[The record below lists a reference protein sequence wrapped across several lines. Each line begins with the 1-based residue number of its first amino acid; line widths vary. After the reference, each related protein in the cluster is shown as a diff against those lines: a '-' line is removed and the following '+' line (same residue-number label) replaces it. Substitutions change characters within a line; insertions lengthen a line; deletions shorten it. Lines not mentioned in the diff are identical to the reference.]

1 MSFCKSPN
9 SVRVGREVQVL
20 GRGQSF
26 VNNRKRVSVI
36 SGYRAF
42 NFKNAPPRQA
52 VGAGLSVFPTIDRGE
67 RHADEF
73 GELRLSQP
81 LEVSDTLYPFGVV
94 EWRINRC
101 DV

>member
-1 MSFCKSPN
+1 M
-9 SVRVGREVQVL
+9 
-20 GRGQSF
+20 
-26 VNNRKRVSVI
+26 
-36 SGYRAF
+36 
-42 NFKNAPPRQA
+42 
-52 VGAGLSVFPTIDRGE
+52 SVFPTIDRGE

-73 GELRLSQP
+73 GELHLSQP